1 MNSVIEDR
9 EMLRRV
15 EALKIACDVAHKM
28 DHFASATSYSS
39 GRKVLKEDL
48 DDVLKMADAFLMWL
62 SKNDAPIMTSGIVH
76 RGEALTYKGKM

>member
-1 MNSVIEDR
+1 MEDR
-9 EMLRRV
+9 GMLMRV

-28 DHFASATSYSS
+28 NHFASATSYSG
-39 GRKVLKEDL
+39 GRKVLKDDL

-62 SKNDAPIMTSGIVH
+62 SKNDAPIGYSGILQ